1 MGWWRIDPETG
12 MPAKDAASRL
22 SRPPEVVFPN
32 ALPGVDGDSQAHYL
46 GDSARGFAADTARQ
60 GQALL
65 GPAES
70 LSAGEGRRLFLDR
83 VPPERLRG
91 SGPKAA
97 KLLQIVEAMW
107 ADVDDVYQ
115 EEWGRPTRAAE
126 RRWVGEYAVRS
137 LTARKE

>member
-22 SRPPEVVFPN
+22 SRPPEFVLLN
-32 ALPGVDGDSQAHYL
+32 AVPGVDDDSQAHYL
-46 GDSARGFAADTARQ
+46 GDSPWDFAADTARQ
-60 GQALL
+60 VKALL
-65 GPAES
+65 GASES
-70 LSAGEGRRLFLDR
+70 LSAEEVRRLFLDR

-126 RRWVGEYAVRS
+126 RRWV
-137 LTARKE
+137 